1 MAPVLWVSSWVL
13 PRKQDGKAGPVVQGL
28 AAQELVPQVAA
39 AGAVDGWGAHGDA
52 ALGLL
57 LGETHVEKQVFDG
70 DCLIH
75 ILPALDV
82 GGQTGHHPIGGG
94 IGENGQ
100 LPVGEH
106 PGVHPSQRGEAE
118 KAVLMAGDNKADLVQ
133 VGVQKQFSG
142 PLLSAAAHAHHIA
155 HFVDPRL
162 VHQGVEQLQG
172 RLGGGGLKA
181 AGGGDEA

>member
-1 MAPVLWVSSWVL
+1 MGHVHRHAEIRSQAVGGGDGSGAVGLLLGAAQEIQVHVQLCVLQLLRRVQ
-13 PRKQDGKAGPVVQGL
+13 QDGKADSRALRP
-28 AAQELVPQVAA
+28 AQELVPQVAA

-106 PGVHPSQRGEAE
+106 PGVHPPPRGA
-118 KAVLMAGDNKADLVQ
+118 KRRKP
-133 VGVQKQFSG
+133 S
-142 PLLSAAAHAHHIA
+142 
-155 HFVDPRL
+155 
-162 VHQGVEQLQG
+162 
-172 RLGGGGLKA
+172 
-181 AGGGDEA
+181 

>member
-1 MAPVLWVSSWVL
+1 MGHVHRHAEIRSQAVGGGDGSGAVGLLLGAAQEIQVHVQLCVLQLLRRVQ
-13 PRKQDGKAGPVVQGL
+13 QDGKAGPVVQGL

-94 IGENGQ
+94 SERMVSSRSGSIRGSTPPRGAKRRK
-100 LPVGEH
+100 
-106 PGVHPSQRGEAE
+106 PS
-118 KAVLMAGDNKADLVQ
+118 
-133 VGVQKQFSG
+133 
-142 PLLSAAAHAHHIA
+142 
-155 HFVDPRL
+155 
-162 VHQGVEQLQG
+162 
-172 RLGGGGLKA
+172 
-181 AGGGDEA
+181 